1 MIEKCVAAQH
11 YCGIGKQLFIL
22 NDRHRVHWE
31 VLSLSQILVKISMW
45 RALRA
50 RLIKWLKFNL
60 PPLKPVA
67 LSCRLSPSKCPVSL
81 QYIKSVCLPVS
92 HYAMLLHQCRPT
104 TEPASQLS
112 HCRFFKMKICF
123 TQPPVWFFCNWCS
136 VLLSFALVAKSC
148 IDWAKFWEEVEKA

>member
-11 YCGIGKQLFIL
+11 YCVIGKQLFIV

-50 RLIKWLKFNL
+50 RPIEWLKFNL

-67 LSCRLSPSKCPVSL
+67 LSCRLSKCLVSL

-92 HYAMLLHQCRPT
+92 HYAVLLHQCRPT

-123 TQPPVWFFCNWCS
+123 TQPPVWFFWTRAVCCS
-136 VLLSFALVAKSC
+136 VLHLWQSLV
-148 IDWAKFWEEVEKA
+148 